1 MTPHKS
7 TADQKATFTDR
18 LAFAALIIIEKLLG
32 LLPCSFVWRI
42 GAALGAAAYP
52 LSGKR
57 RAIVLH
63 NLGMV
68 HPEASAEQL
77 AQMSKSVFRNSYAN
91 LLCSLNTSGRPHR
104 SVEDILILTD
114 LHNIENITKDHG
126 AILLLFHMGNWEI
139 LTKMH
144 ELIPNENPVGGMYRP
159 LKNPL
164 IDAHVKKQRE
174 SGGSQLFSRKRGLI
188 RAQKFLKKGGFLG
201 ILCDQWA
208 GGAGTLTDLF
218 GKESSITPLPAILAL
233 KHQCPVIP
241 VSLSTI
247 SPGHWEMR
255 FHEAVHLSPELD
267 KLSATEQLVKTME
280 DMMKAYSKD
289 IFWMHDRWKIRP
301 SKRKLARSSKSKSR

>member
-7 TADQKATFTDR
+7 ANKKKTTLSHR
-18 LAFAALIIIEKLLG
+18 FAYLALISVEMVLG
-32 LLPCSFVWRI
+32 LLPCSLVWRLGSII
-42 GAALGAAAYP
+42 GSVAYP

-57 RAIVLH
+57 RTIVHH

-68 HPEASAEQL
+68 HTKASEGELAE
-77 AQMSKSVFRNSYAN
+77 MSKSVFRNSYAN

-104 SVEDILILTD
+104 GMENILSLEDI
-114 LHNIENITKDHG
+114 HNIENIPKDQG

-164 IDAHVKKQRE
+164 IDKHVKKQRE
-174 SGGSQLFSRKRGLI
+174 AGGSQLFSRKRGLI
-188 RAQKFLKKGGFLG
+188 MATKFLKKGGFLG

-208 GGAGTLTDLF
+208 GGAGIMTDLF

-233 KHQCPVIP
+233 KHQCPIIP

-247 SPGHWEMR
+247 SPGKWEMR
-255 FHEAVHLSPELD
+255 FHEAVLLPPDLD
-267 KLSATEQLVKTME
+267 KLSATKEIVKTME
-280 DMMKAYSKD
+280 KMMRTYSKD
-289 IFWMHDRWKIRP
+289 IFWMHDRWKIR
-301 SKRKLARSSKSKSR
+301 RRERR

>member
-7 TADQKATFTDR
+7 SADQKPTFADR
-18 LAFAALIIIEKLLG
+18 LAFAALITVEKLVG
-32 LLPCSFVWRI
+32 LLPCSFVWKLGALI
-42 GAALGAAAYP
+42 GAVAYP

-57 RAIVLH
+57 RAIVDH
-63 NLGMV
+63 NLSMT
-68 HPEASAEQL
+68 HPDASTEELTQL
-77 AQMSKSVFRNSYAN
+77 SKSVFRNSYAN

-104 SVEDILILTD
+104 NIEHILTLAG
-114 LHNIENITKDHG
+114 LHNIENIPKEQG

-164 IDAHVKKQRE
+164 IDEHVKKQRE
-174 SGGSQLFSRKRGLI
+174 AGGSQLFSRKRGLI
-188 RAQKFLKKGGFLG
+188 MATKFLKKGGFLG

-208 GGAGTLTDLF
+208 GGAGTMTKLF

-241 VSLSTI
+241 VSLTTT

-267 KLSATEQLVKTME
+267 RISATEELVRTME
-280 DMMKAYSKD
+280 KMMRTYSKD
-289 IFWMHDRWKIRP
+289 IFWMHDRWKV
-301 SKRKLARSSKSKSR
+301 KRRERT

>member
-7 TADQKATFTDR
+7 NTDQKTTFTDR
-18 LAFAALIIIEKLLG
+18 LAFAALVIIEKLLG

-42 GAALGAAAYP
+42 GATLGAAAYP
-52 LSGKR
+52 LSAKR
-57 RAIVLH
+57 RAIVHH
-63 NLGMV
+63 NLSMMQ
-68 HPEASAEQL
+68 PEASAEEISQL
-77 AQMSKSVFRNSYAN
+77 SKSVFRCSYAN
-91 LLCSLNTSGRPHR
+91 LLCALNTSGRPHR
-104 SVEDILILTD
+104 NIEHILTLAD
-114 LHNIENITKDHG
+114 LHNIENIPKEQG

-164 IDAHVKKQRE
+164 IDTHVKKQRE
-174 SGGSQLFSRKRGLI
+174 TGGSQLFSRKRGLI
-188 RAQKFLKKGGFLG
+188 MAQKFLKKGGFLG

-208 GGAGTLTDLF
+208 GGAGTMTKLF

-267 KLSATEQLVKTME
+267 KISATEELVKTME
-280 DMMKAYSKD
+280 KMMRTYSKD
-289 IFWMHDRWKIRP
+289 IFWMHDRWKI
-301 SKRKLARSSKSKSR
+301 KRRERT

>member
-1 MTPHKS
+1 MTPHKT
-7 TADQKATFTDR
+7 TAPQKPTLSDR
-18 LAFAALIIIEKLLG
+18 LAYLALISVEKLLG
-32 LLPCSFVWRI
+32 LFPCSLVWK
-42 GAALGAAAYP
+42 LGALLGATAYP
-52 LSGKR
+52 LSAKR
-57 RAIVLH
+57 RAIVHH
-63 NLGMV
+63 NLSMV
-68 HPEASAEQL
+68 HPEATAQEISQL
-77 AQMSKSVFRNSYAN
+77 SKSVFRSSYAN

-104 SVEDILILTD
+104 NIEHILTLAD
-114 LHNIENITKDHG
+114 LHNIENVPKEQG

-164 IDAHVKKQRE
+164 IDEHVKKQRE

-188 RAQKFLKKGGFLG
+188 MAQKFLKKGGFLG

-208 GGAGTLTDLF
+208 GGAGILTELF

-233 KHQCPVIP
+233 KHQCPIIP

-267 KLSATEQLVKTME
+267 KISATEELVKTME
-280 DMMKAYSKD
+280 TMMRTHSKD
-289 IFWMHDRWKIRP
+289 IFWMHDRWKIKP
-301 SKRKLARSSKSKSR
+301 SKRKLARSSEPKS

>member
-1 MTPHKS
+1 
-7 TADQKATFTDR
+7 
-18 LAFAALIIIEKLLG
+18 
-32 LLPCSFVWRI
+32 
-42 GAALGAAAYP
+42 
-52 LSGKR
+52 
-57 RAIVLH
+57 
-63 NLGMV
+63 MV
-68 HPEASAEQL
+68 HPEVSAEQL
-77 AQMSKSVFRNSYAN
+77 SQMSKSVFRNSYAN

-104 SVEDILILTD
+104 NVEDILTITD
-114 LHNIENITKDHG
+114 LHNIENIPKDQG

-164 IDAHVKKQRE
+164 IDDHVKKQRE

-188 RAQKFLKKGGFLG
+188 MATKFLKKGGFLG

-241 VSLSTI
+241 VSLSTTAA
-247 SPGHWEMR
+247 GRWQMR
-255 FHEAVHLSPELD
+255 FHQAVYFSSDLD
-267 KLSATEQLVKTME
+267 KLSATQDIVKTME
-280 DMMKAYSKD
+280 SMMKAYSKD
-289 IFWMHDRWKIRP
+289 IFWMHDLWKI
-301 SKRKLARSSKSKSR
+301 KRKERK